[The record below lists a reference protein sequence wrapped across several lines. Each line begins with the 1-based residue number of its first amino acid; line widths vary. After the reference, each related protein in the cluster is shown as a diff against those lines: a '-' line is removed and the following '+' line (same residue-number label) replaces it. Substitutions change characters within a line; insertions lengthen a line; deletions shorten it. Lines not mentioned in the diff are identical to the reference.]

1 MKPTLLHRV
10 VAPSPSVLSFLRAQ
24 VNNALERPVPQCAYV
39 TGQQRGYG
47 TNSKTRWSLENSIS
61 REKTYSPQRRGG
73 SESRTFTTSP
83 CLLEQNTSHPILETS
98 LAIRHTPK
106 TSLQRANLPTYRAFS
121 ATRSHNAWNMF
132 SSAKM
137 RRLAQL
143 QSPAPP
149 PEETSP
155 GATGFGS
162 SLGRMMRPTNELKMR
177 CTELDEHGNVT
188 LVSGEF
194 KKSEL
199 IAKVRFLAGWIYAV
213 DFRLRTGHSTVS
225 SLATSAR
232 SIPPSYHTFS
242 SDHPLSS

>member
-10 VAPSPSVLSFLRAQ
+10 AAPSPSVLSFLRAQ
-24 VNNALERPVPQCAYV
+24 VDNAFERPVAQRAYI
-39 TGQQRGYG
+39 TGQQRGYM
-47 TNSKTRWSLENSIS
+47 TNHKRRWISGNSIS
-61 REKTYSPQRRGG
+61 RGKTYSLQGRGG
-73 SESRTFTTSP
+73 SESRTFATSP
-83 CLLEQNTSHPILETS
+83 CLPEQHTSQPIFDNS
-98 LAIRHTPK
+98 LAIRHVPN
-106 TSLQRANLPTYRAFS
+106 TSLQCANLPPHRAFS
-121 ATRSHNAWNMF
+121 TTRSHNAWNIF

-199 IAKVRFLAGWIYAV
+199 IAKVRFLAVCIHIV
-213 DFRLRTGHSTVS
+213 D
-225 SLATSAR
+225 
-232 SIPPSYHTFS
+232 
-242 SDHPLSS
+242 LS

>member
-1 MKPTLLHRV
+1 MKPTLLHRAA
-10 VAPSPSVLSFLRAQ
+10 APSPSVLSFLRAQ
-24 VNNALERPVPQCAYV
+24 VNNAFERPVAQCAFM

-47 TNSKTRWSLENSIS
+47 TTRKTRWGSENTIS
-61 REKTYSPQRRGG
+61 RKNTYSLQRRGG

-83 CLLEQNTSHPILETS
+83 CRVVQNTLQPTLDNS
-98 LAIRHTPK
+98 LAIRHVPK
-106 TSLQRANLPTYRAFS
+106 SLLQHADPLTHRAFS
-121 ATRSHNAWNMF
+121 TTRSHNAWNIF
-132 SSAKM
+132 SSAKN

-143 QSPAPP
+143 QSSGPP

-199 IAKVRFLAGWIYAV
+199 IAKVRPLAV
-213 DFRLRTGHSTVS
+213 
-225 SLATSAR
+225 
-232 SIPPSYHTFS
+232 
-242 SDHPLSS
+242 

>member
-1 MKPTLLHRV
+1 MKPTLLHRAA
-10 VAPSPSVLSFLRAQ
+10 APSPSVLSFLRAQ
-24 VNNALERPVPQCAYV
+24 VNNAFERPVAQCAFM

-47 TNSKTRWSLENSIS
+47 TNRKTRWSSENTTS
-61 REKTYSPQRRGG
+61 RKITYSLQRRGD

-83 CLLEQNTSHPILETS
+83 CRIVQNTSQPTLDHS
-98 LAIRHTPK
+98 LAIRHAPK
-106 TSLQRANLPTYRAFS
+106 TSLQHADLPTHRTFS
-121 ATRSHNAWNMF
+121 TTRSHNAWNIF
-132 SSAKM
+132 SSAKT

-143 QSPAPP
+143 QSSAPP
-149 PEETSP
+149 SEETSP

-199 IAKVRFLAGWIYAV
+199 IAKVRPIAV
-213 DFRLRTGHSTVS
+213 
-225 SLATSAR
+225 
-232 SIPPSYHTFS
+232 
-242 SDHPLSS
+242 